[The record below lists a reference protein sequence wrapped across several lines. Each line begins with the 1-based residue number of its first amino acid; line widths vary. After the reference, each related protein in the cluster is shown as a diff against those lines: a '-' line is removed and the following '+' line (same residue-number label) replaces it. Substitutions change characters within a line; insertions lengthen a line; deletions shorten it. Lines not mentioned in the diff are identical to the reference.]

1 MGNVAFGDNDEILTA
16 AADWRVEK
24 EGEKKEEGGGERE
37 IREYWSQ
44 NNSWIKTT

>member
-24 EGEKKEEGGGERE
+24 EGEKKEEGGGRERDTGVLE
-37 IREYWSQ
+37 P
-44 NNSWIKTT
+44 K